1 MERVRVHRRPPP
13 LQRKLTITKPRSSA
27 ILTAVVAFTATAAGL
42 VLLFP
47 LLKFFVVASRH
58 VLLSGDGGDDWLYL
72 FYVDVGLAKLSGV
85 DPRSWFDAGY
95 FFPTHAHSLL
105 FTEHH
110 LGFTAL
116 LLPFMDLVPDPIQR
130 ISVGTVLAII
140 GGLVGTFAW
149 ARHLGADR
157 FASLTATLAF
167 AGSGGFLALMPRPF
181 FWAIGWVPVV
191 AILAV
196 RTARVPSIGRAV
208 ALGLAAGWLGWCSS
222 HLAVMGGVFAALSV
236 ASVLFVETQEL
247 DLGRRRIIAFA
258 TAGVLAALLVAPF
271 AIPQAETLFGNG
283 FDRSLSEQARDVP
296 SPLGLVGTPWMATRR
311 WAESAFGI
319 APAGGEVFAGMSP
332 WVALTLL
339 VAAAVGLARLPRR
352 DGGRPWVLAG
362 VAAAIG
368 AGFPRLLPDTL
379 AGVRIDTATTA
390 WTYAIALP
398 VLVLGARRLRLAITR
413 PFGAAAL
420 ATAALAMMTLGPMV
434 ATADGGVPTPALLLC
449 RLPGLSAIRLS
460 ARWGIVMNVAAAGAF
475 ALALT
480 SIESRGRR
488 VVSTALLC
496 LLVARDIV
504 QPNHFGD
511 TFPVPPAPPLEERPV
526 DKILR
531 ELPNPG
537 AVMELPWL
545 DGPKEV
551 PRMMSIRRHGRPLV
565 NGYAGMVPAFFA
577 YHAAEAAPAFIEG
590 RGPTDAERAHLRA
603 FGARYWVV
611 HLDRLAPSAHAS
623 WKSLP
628 GLPVVA
634 TCDEGRTLVIEDP
647 APAVDTSALPTRR

>member
-13 LQRKLTITKPRSSA
+13 LQRELTITQSRSSA
-27 ILTAVVAFTATAAGL
+27 FLTAVVAFSATAAGL

-47 LLKFFVVASRH
+47 LLKFFVVASRN
-58 VLLSGDGGDDWLYL
+58 VLLAGDGGDDWLYL
-72 FYVDVGLAKLSGV
+72 FYVDVGLAKLSGA

-95 FFPTHAHSLL
+95 FFPTHTNSLL

-157 FASLTATLAF
+157 FASFTATLAF

-208 ALGLAAGWLGWCSS
+208 ALGLSAGWLGWCSS
-222 HLAVMGGVFAALSV
+222 HLAVMGAVFAALSV
-236 ASVLFVETQEL
+236 GGVLLSETR
-247 DLGRRRIIAFA
+247 DPALGRRRILAFA
-258 TAGVLAALLVAPF
+258 TAGLLAALLVAPF

-283 FDRSLSEQARDVP
+283 FDRPLAEQAREVP

-311 WAESAFGI
+311 FAQEAFGI

-332 WVALTLL
+332 WVALALL
-339 VAAAVGLARLPRR
+339 LAAGVGLARLPRR
-352 DGGRPWVLAG
+352 EGSRPV
-362 VAAAIG
+362 VAAAVAAVCG
-368 AGFPRLLPDTL
+368 AGLPRLLPETL
-379 AGVRIDTATTA
+379 AGIRIDVAATA
-390 WTYAIALP
+390 WTYALVLP
-398 VLVLGARRLRLAITR
+398 AIILGARRLRLAVAR
-413 PFGAAAL
+413 PFGAAMMTTGVLAL
-420 ATAALAMMTLGPMV
+420 LTLGPMV
-434 ATADGGVPTPALLLC
+434 ATADGGIPTPAILLC

-460 ARWGIVMNVAAAGAF
+460 ARWGIVMNLAAAGAC
-475 ALALT
+475 ALALA
-480 SIESRGRR
+480 SIEVRGRR
-488 VVSTALLC
+488 IAATALLC
-496 LLVARDIV
+496 LLVSRDII

-511 TFPVPPAPPLEERPV
+511 TFPVPPAPPLDERPV

-531 ELPNPG
+531 DLPNPG

-551 PRMMSIRRHGRPLV
+551 PRMMAIRRHGRPLV

-590 RGPTDAERAHLRA
+590 RGPTDGERAHLRA

-611 HLDRLAPSAHAS
+611 HLDRVAPAAHAA

-647 APAVDTSALPTRR
+647 APAVDASAPPTRR